1 MAEEDEGNY
10 IDIEEDEEEENQVSN
25 LTKNNQNNFYNQGE
39 GVQFDINKAMEDCK
53 GIEKI
58 EARNDTGK
66 VNNYLINILLFIQRQ
81 KFDSATYE
89 KNKQEKEKK
98 EKK

>member
-1 MAEEDEGNY
+1 M
-10 IDIEEDEEEENQVSN
+10 
-25 LTKNNQNNFYNQGE
+25 
-39 GVQFDINKAMEDCK
+39 QFDLNKAMEDCK

-66 VNNYLINILLFIQRQ
+66 VNIIFINNLFFIQRQ

-98 EKK
+98 ENK

>member
-1 MAEEDEGNY
+1 MQ
-10 IDIEEDEEEENQVSN
+10 ID
-25 LTKNNQNNFYNQGE
+25 L
-39 GVQFDINKAMEDCK
+39 NKAMEECK

-66 VNNYLINILLFIQRQ
+66 VSNIFSNQLLLIQRQ

-98 EKK
+98 QIQELIQLHLYNINCFV

>member
-1 MAEEDEGNY
+1 MEE
-10 IDIEEDEEEENQVSN
+10 
-25 LTKNNQNNFYNQGE
+25 
-39 GVQFDINKAMEDCK
+39 CK
-53 GIEKI
+53 DIEKI

-66 VNNYLINILLFIQRQ
+66 VRNYINNLYLIQRQ

-98 EKK
+98 

>member
-1 MAEEDEGNY
+1 MAEEEGNDNF
-10 IDIEEDEEEENQVSN
+10 IDIEEEDEEDE
-25 LTKNNQNNFYNQGE
+25 NQGE
-39 GVQFDINKAMEDCK
+39 GMQFDINKAMQDCK

-66 VNNYLINILLFIQRQ
+66 RQ

-98 EKK
+98 